1 MSAFR
6 PAIESPRTLP
16 LAAVLLATLLAAP
29 AALAGDAG
37 EVTHVSGALLAK
49 KNDGSSRILA
59 PRSRVEE
66 GDLLVTSGD
75 TYARVKFI
83 DGAEV
88 TLRPNSQ
95 LKVEQYAFIENRPE
109 SDNAF
114 LRLVKGG
121 LRTITGLIGK
131 RRSNAYQMNG
141 VVATIGIRGTQFGAL
156 LCQGDCENVT
166 NQFGQTPAD
175 GLHVDVTE
183 GMITVSNPSGDTLVG
198 AGDFGFVAS
207 PATPPII
214 VPTGQGVSQN
224 MPTFAP
230 TPTGSSS
237 GGACS
242 IQ

>member
-6 PAIESPRTLP
+6 PATKSPRRLP
-16 LAAVLLATLLAAP
+16 LAAALLSALLAAP
-29 AALAGDAG
+29 AAFAGDAG

-95 LKVEQYAFIENRPE
+95 LKVEQYAFVENRPE

-131 RRSNAYQMNG
+131 RRSNSYQMNG
-141 VVATIGIRGTQFGAL
+141 VVATIGIRGTQFGVL
-156 LCQGDCENVT
+156 LCQADCENVS
-166 NQFGQTPAD
+166 NQFGQTPPD
-175 GLHVDVTE
+175 GLHVDVTD

-198 AGDFGFVAS
+198 AGDFGFVANT
-207 PATPPII
+207 ATPPII
-214 VPTGQGVSQN
+214 VPAGQGVSQN

-230 TPTGSSS
+230 ANSSGTG
-237 GGACS
+237 GGACA

>member
-6 PAIESPRTLP
+6 PATKTSLVRGIAGACF
-16 LAAVLLATLLAAP
+16 LAAATGALAA
-29 AALAGDAG
+29 DAG

-49 KNDGSSRILA
+49 KADGTSRILA

-66 GDLLVTSGD
+66 GDLLATSGE

-88 TLRPNSQ
+88 TLRPNTQ
-95 LKVEQYAFIENRPE
+95 LKVERYAFVDNKPE

-131 RRSNAYQMNG
+131 RRTNAYQMNG
-141 VVATIGIRGTQFGAL
+141 VVATIGIRGTQFGVL
-156 LCQGDCENVT
+156 LCQGDCDNVR
-166 NQFGQTPAD
+166 NQNGEIPAD
-175 GLHVDVTE
+175 GLHVDVSE
-183 GMITVSNPSGDTLVG
+183 GTISVDNAAGGTLVG
-198 AGDFGFVAS
+198 TGDFGFVPGPDAPPMLVP
-207 PATPPII
+207 PA
-214 VPTGQGVSQN
+214 QGVSQN

-230 TPTGSSS
+230 TPSGSS
-237 GGACS
+237 GGGACA
-242 IQ
+242 IE